1 MGNVNKAMNE
11 ATRKNQEFM
20 LETQRIQL
28 ERQIHMQNE
37 MREKMMSMQIA
48 RSRELLYW
56 FGTFYIVAGIGMIA
70 GFRRTRKP
78 GTLVPLLPLSF
89 LLAYQADL
97 AYGSKLNRI
106 KMEAE
111 NILLFERDLVS
122 IPMGV
127 PTPSSIDEARERQ
140 EESKRLNKSFLAK
153 HNTTVLHQAP
163 CSPDMAMCDF
173 WLSPKLNVTDQLCA
187 ISKEAFQH
195 CFQQLQ
201 DHWEKCVAAQGDY
214 FEGDW

>member
-140 EESKRLNKSFLAK
+140 EESKRLNKMDK
-153 HNTTVLHQAP
+153 VILHDLERLYGPQ
-163 CSPDMAMCDF
+163 
-173 WLSPKLNVTDQLCA
+173 
-187 ISKEAFQH
+187 E
-195 CFQQLQ
+195 
-201 DHWEKCVAAQGDY
+201 
-214 FEGDW
+214 